1 MTLKW
6 TETEAV
12 TMMYEN
18 FRHTHG
24 SGSGAGEDKFCVLP
38 DDSILFIAV
47 FTSVAVYFARV

>member
-1 MTLKW
+1 
-6 TETEAV
+6 
-12 TMMYEN
+12 MMYEN

>member
-1 MTLKW
+1 
-6 TETEAV
+6 
-12 TMMYEN
+12 MMYEN

-47 FTSVAVYFARV
+47 FTSIKSAFRLNCTVCDQKSN